1 MASYPLGPWFSQPA
15 DPASHYTT
23 GLQIGVRIGAEQA
36 AQQYQQQQIN
46 RAIQQDEFERQYK
59 MAVLNLKVEETV
71 RKQRA
76 VADFQQRVQ
85 AGENPLAALMQVG
98 PAMGESAAGIAR
110 AQQMAES
117 AAQRKAQAEASL
129 GLRKQEF
136 ETREARLEREASA
149 RQAAAANREK
159 RLLQAESRRASD
171 AATKRNIAIA
181 KDPELNDLK
190 SKLSSTQQE
199 LTTAQ
204 ESGKPTFT
212 RQTTW
217 DEKLKALAQT
227 VEETKK
233 AIDARLRALGAEAEL
248 DNTIADEGTDDDALP
263 TDEQEEQPASALKR
277 LRWDNG
283 RLLPVQ

>member
-1 MASYPLGPWFSQPA
+1 MASYPLPPWLGQPA
-15 DPASHYTT
+15 DPAAHYST

-71 RKQRA
+71 RRQRA
-76 VADFQQRVQ
+76 IADFQQRVQ
-85 AGENPLAALMQVG
+85 AGESPLTALMQVG

-110 AQQMAES
+110 AQQMAEA
-117 AAQRKAQAEASL
+117 AAQRQAMAEAQL
-129 GLRKQEF
+129 GLRREEF
-136 ETREARLEREASA
+136 TTRENRLERESSA
-149 RQAAAANREK
+149 RQAAAATREN
-159 RLLQAESRRASD
+159 RLLQAEARRASD

-181 KDPELNDLK
+181 KDPELTDLR
-190 SKLSSTQQE
+190 SILSSTQQE

-204 ESGKPTFT
+204 ASGKPMLT
-212 RQTTW
+212 RQSTW
-217 DEKLKALAQT
+217 DEKLRAMAQT

-248 DNTIADEGTDDDALP
+248 DNTIEDEGTDDDALP
-263 TDEQEEQPASALKR
+263 DEEQEEQPASALKR